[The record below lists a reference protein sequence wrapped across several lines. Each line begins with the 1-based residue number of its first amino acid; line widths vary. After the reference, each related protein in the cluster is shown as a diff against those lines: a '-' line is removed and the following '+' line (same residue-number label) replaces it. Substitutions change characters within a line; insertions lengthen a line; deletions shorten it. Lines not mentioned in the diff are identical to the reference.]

1 MAGSSCE
8 SIGSAAC
15 LQVRVG
21 HLELDA
27 ITNMNPANMFKNPR
41 SFQQHGFSLL
51 EFLIAMTVLTIG
63 VGGLLPLLLGA
74 MTIDKKAAGDT
85 TSTMV
90 AEVVLEQ
97 ISSQSAASATSVT
110 ITDCA
115 NNNITISVA
124 DQAIGQGSGGT
135 YGGNGAALTYMGIVD
150 WSQAYASVPTGYA
163 TQYVAC
169 STTNDTQVTYDI
181 RWDVI
186 TTSQSEN
193 TKMVII
199 SARPLITSPLA
210 LGQIMVPVNLRTL
223 VGM

>member
-1 MAGSSCE
+1 
-8 SIGSAAC
+8 
-15 LQVRVG
+15 
-21 HLELDA
+21 
-27 ITNMNPANMFKNPR
+27 MNSANMFKNPR
-41 SFQQHGFSLL
+41 SFEQHGFSLL

-74 MTIDKKAAGDT
+74 ITIDKKAAGDT

-97 ISSQSAASATSVT
+97 ISSQSAATSTAVT

-115 NNNITISVA
+115 NNSATINVV
-124 DQAIGQGSGGT
+124 DQNVGSGSGGT

-150 WSQAYASVPTGYA
+150 WTQAYASVPTGYA
-163 TQYVAC
+163 MQYVAC
-169 STTNDTQVTYDI
+169 STTNDTQVTYDV

-193 TKMVII
+193 TKLVVI
-199 SARPLITSPLA
+199 SARPVINSPVA
-210 LGQIMVPVNLRTL
+210 LGRIVIPVNLRTL

>member
-1 MAGSSCE
+1 M
-8 SIGSAAC
+8 
-15 LQVRVG
+15 
-21 HLELDA
+21 H
-27 ITNMNPANMFKNPR
+27 PANVFKNPR

-74 MTIDKKAAGDT
+74 ITIDKKAAGDT

-97 ISSQSAASATSVT
+97 ISSQAANSSNTVS

-115 NNNITISVA
+115 NNSSTISVA
-124 DQAIGQGSGGT
+124 DLPVGAGSGGT

-150 WSQAYASVPTGYA
+150 WTQAYASVPAGYA
-163 TQYVAC
+163 MQYVSC
-169 STTNDTQVTYDI
+169 STTNDTPVTYDV

-193 TKMVII
+193 TKLVVI
-199 SARPLITSPLA
+199 SARPLINSPLA
-210 LGQIMVPVNLRTL
+210 LGRIVIPVNLRTL

>member
-1 MAGSSCE
+1 
-8 SIGSAAC
+8 
-15 LQVRVG
+15 
-21 HLELDA
+21 
-27 ITNMNPANMFKNPR
+27 MFKNPR
-41 SFQQHGFSLL
+41 SFEQHGFSLL

-74 MTIDKKAAGDT
+74 ITIDKKAAGDT

-97 ISSQSAASATSVT
+97 ISSQSAATSTAVT

-115 NNNITISVA
+115 NNSATINVV
-124 DQAIGQGSGGT
+124 DQNVGSGSGGT
-135 YGGNGAALTYMGIVD
+135 YGGNGAALTSLGIVD
-150 WSQAYASVPTGYA
+150 WTQSYASVPTGYA
-163 TQYVAC
+163 MQYVAC
-169 STTNDTQVTYDI
+169 STTNDTQVTYDV

-193 TKMVII
+193 TKLVVI
-199 SARPLITSPLA
+199 SARPVINSPVA
-210 LGQIMVPVNLRTL
+210 LGRIVIPVNLRTL